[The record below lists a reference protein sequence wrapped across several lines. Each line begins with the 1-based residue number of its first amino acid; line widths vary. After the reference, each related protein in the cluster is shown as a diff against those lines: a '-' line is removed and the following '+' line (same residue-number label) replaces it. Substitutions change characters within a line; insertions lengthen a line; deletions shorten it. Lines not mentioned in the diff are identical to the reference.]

1 MLNFFILWYK
11 NGKKGFG
18 EKYIIKNK
26 FHVYERSISID
37 KVHIQRIVL
46 SKKDS
51 SGNKDSCKCYIYI
64 YIYIIYIY
72 IYMKVMLCHLN
83 YA

>member
-1 MLNFFILWYK
+1 MYMK
-11 NGKKGFG
+11 DQ
-18 EKYIIKNK
+18 
-26 FHVYERSISID
+26 RSISID

-51 SGNKDSCKCYIYI
+51 SGNKDSCKC
-64 YIYIIYIY
+64 IIYIY
-72 IYMKVMLCHLN
+72 IYMKVMLFHLN

>member
-1 MLNFFILWYK
+1 MYMK
-11 NGKKGFG
+11 DQ
-18 EKYIIKNK
+18 
-26 FHVYERSISID
+26 RSISID

-64 YIYIIYIY
+64 YI
-72 IYMKVMLCHLN
+72 
-83 YA
+83 